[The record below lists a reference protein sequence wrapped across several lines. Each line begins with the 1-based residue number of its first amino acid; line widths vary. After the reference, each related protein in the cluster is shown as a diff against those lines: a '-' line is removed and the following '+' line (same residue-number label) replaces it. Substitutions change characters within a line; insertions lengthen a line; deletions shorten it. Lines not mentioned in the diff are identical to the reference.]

1 MERKEGP
8 KNEIL
13 PRLLL
18 LLSLAAVLNTAAS
31 LSCNRCWLE
40 VFKIIAHRVDKGL
53 GSRGLVP
60 INCAASTR

>member
-18 LLSLAAVLNTAAS
+18 LLLSLAAVINTAAS
-31 LSCNRCWLE
+31 LSSNRCWL
-40 VFKIIAHRVDKGL
+40 AG
-53 GSRGLVP
+53 
-60 INCAASTR
+60 